1 MGRPKLEQQ
10 QTTLSIRISE
20 ALRNRLE
27 RVKEMISESR
37 GRSVSLSEAAKWYL
51 ESAQGERVEAAELLS
66 RPTEALATMYRKWEQ
81 TRKLSR
87 ADWIVLSH
95 YVQLACEDPIGYPN
109 LPGAQSFATVIEA
122 FLAVW
127 GLRKKSVRDLD
138 HFYVRNLVDSSAEP
152 LRIPDDPVPL
162 DYILKAC
169 REILDVLRTPG
180 SKLVPV
186 FVGRILHVALRDE
199 SAAGIEAINR
209 GLQPYW
215 DTLWRLAA
223 RGHWFREKRPIR
235 PTRPDLILRAAAPV
249 PPVEVEGFRLSVV
262 GTDEGDITML
272 LEMAPKHICY
282 ALSPYPIIREFATM
296 VSDLVPDTPW
306 YGSRFTGFTQGRGS
320 KARFVF
326 RDGSSGIV
334 IDFSEAEWK
343 SLRELFK
350 EALRMSQIQPLLDS
364 LALQYGEG

>member
-1 MGRPKLEQQ
+1 
-10 QTTLSIRISE
+10 
-20 ALRNRLE
+20 
-27 RVKEMISESR
+27 
-37 GRSVSLSEAAKWYL
+37 
-51 ESAQGERVEAAELLS
+51 
-66 RPTEALATMYRKWEQ
+66 MYRKWEQ

-95 YVQLACEDPIGYPN
+95 YVQLACEEPLDYFN
-109 LPGAQSFATVIEA
+109 LPRAQSFATVIEA

-162 DYILKAC
+162 DYILKGC

-223 RGHWFREKRPIR
+223 RGHWLREKRPIR
-235 PTRPDLILRAAAPV
+235 PNRPDLILRAAAPV
-249 PPVEVEGFRLSVV
+249 PPVEVEGFRLSLV

-296 VSDLVPDTPW
+296 VSDLVV
-306 YGSRFTGFTQGRGS
+306 SV
-320 KARFVF
+320 A
-326 RDGSSGIV
+326 
-334 IDFSEAEWK
+334 
-343 SLRELFK
+343 
-350 EALRMSQIQPLLDS
+350 RMSESAWMGVYDREHLDGGWNAAHLS
-364 LALQYGEG
+364 GRVSSRKLANL